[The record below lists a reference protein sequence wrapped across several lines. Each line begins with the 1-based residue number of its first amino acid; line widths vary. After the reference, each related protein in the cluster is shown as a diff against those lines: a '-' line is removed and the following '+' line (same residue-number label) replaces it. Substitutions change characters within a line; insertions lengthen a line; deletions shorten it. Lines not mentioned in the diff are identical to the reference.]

1 MQRSD
6 VSSHTLN
13 ATGFISSLRFK
24 VLSDK
29 KAAHFKQSL
38 EGRIAE
44 LNRVLADAH
53 QENHILSE
61 EVLILLTKPQA
72 STSDRY

>member
-1 MQRSD
+1 
-6 VSSHTLN
+6 
-13 ATGFISSLRFK
+13 

-53 QENHILSE
+53 QENHTLSE
-61 EVLILLTKPQA
+61 EVLIRLTKSQA